1 MKSVNGLLISLETLE
16 AWYQYMNKNI
26 PLFGVV
32 TLPEMEAVAIDV
44 LRSGQIASGEYVGR
58 FERALGGIVGCE
70 HVVSTV
76 DMTSAMFLAL
86 HLSGVRKGDE
96 VLTTAFACLS
106 TNSAIA
112 QIGATPIWVDLAEH
126 SLHIDLSDLGRK
138 ISHKTKAV
146 ILYHVAGYPSPTKEV
161 AALCHARGISLIE
174 DCDNALFAKKENVP
188 VGADGDFS
196 VYSFYPNRQ
205 INASEGG
212 ALICKNQ
219 EHAAQ
224 ARKLRRF
231 GIDSSVFRCALGEID
246 PAVDI
251 PEIGWAFTMNN
262 LCAALGYSQIAT
274 AESRV
279 NQSRANVDKLSN
291 EIKCIGS
298 GVRLVSVS
306 ENDQP
311 AFWVLLLFVL
321 HRDKVLA
328 SMKKQGVHVSRLHQ
342 RNDIYSGFQANSPT
356 ELPNTSYLQEH
367 ILALPCGWWLS
378 DDDLSQIVDA
388 LKISI
393 SISGPS
399 L

>member
-1 MKSVNGLLISLETLE
+1 MKT
-16 AWYQYMNKNI
+16 I

-32 TLPEMEAVAIDV
+32 ALPEMEAVAIDV
-44 LRSGQIASGEYVGR
+44 LRSGRIANGEYVGR
-58 FERALGGIVGCE
+58 FERSLGEIVGRD

-86 HLSGVRKGDE
+86 YLSGVRQGDE
-96 VLTTAFACLS
+96 VLTTAFACMS

-112 QIGATPIWVDLAEH
+112 QIGATPVWVDLAEK
-126 SLHIDLSDLGRK
+126 SVHIDLFDLEKK
-138 ISHKTKAV
+138 ISCKTKAV
-146 ILYHVAGYPSPTKEV
+146 ILYHVAGYPGPAKEV
-161 AALCHARGISLIE
+161 AALCNTRGICLIE

-188 VGADGDFS
+188 VGVEGDFS

-219 EHAAQ
+219 EHAAH

-231 GIDSSVFRCALGEID
+231 GIDSSVFRSALGEID

-251 PEIGWAFTMNN
+251 SEIGWAFTMNN
-262 LCAALGYSQIAT
+262 LCAALGYSQIVT

-279 NQSRANVDKLSN
+279 NQSRANVEKLSN
-291 EIKCIGS
+291 KIKYIGQ
-298 GVRLVSVS
+298 GVDLVPIS
-306 ENDQP
+306 ESDQP
-311 AFWVLLLFVL
+311 AYWVLLLFVH

-328 SMKKQGVHVSRLHQ
+328 SMKKQGIHVSCMHQ
-342 RNDIYSGFQANSPT
+342 RNDIYSGFKVSSPAK
-356 ELPNTSYLQEH
+356 LPNTGYLQEH

-378 DDDLSQIVDA
+378 DDDLEHIVTA
-388 LKISI
+388 LKMSVSI
-393 SISGPS
+393 AGTA